1 MKILKKDHSDR
12 LTLWDD
18 IILST
23 DEQTNLI
30 YIYKP
35 SVPKTGNNKIDIYFY
50 ENNIVNT
57 DPATSLPI
65 QIWQMENY
73 MKQKEA

>member
-1 MKILKKDHSDR
+1 MEHIEEVLERKEKNK
-12 LTLWDD
+12 LTVFDT

-30 YIYKP
+30 YVYQP
-35 SVPKTGNNKIDIYFY
+35 VGLPGGENKIDIYFY

-57 DPATSLPI
+57 
-65 QIWQMENY
+65 N
-73 MKQKEA
+73 